1 MTSLRRLVADVRAA
15 SAAEFAIVLPLLLLF
30 IFGVIDAGR
39 CLWDY
44 NRAEKA
50 TQVGARFAAVTDL
63 AAGGLAAHSFAIDDA
78 IPAGSTVPA
87 ANFSEVTCTAS
98 DCDDCTGSVCD
109 EISLDGTAFNRIAD
123 RMIQIDPLITRDNVE
138 ISYRNVGL
146 GFAGDPNGSDVSPLI
161 TVSFRAARPLRFQ
174 PLTTILFG
182 LAFNMPDFRAS
193 VTGED
198 LAGSV
203 SN

>member
-1 MTSLRRLVADVRAA
+1 MTNLRRLVADVRAA

-39 CLWDY
+39 FMWAY
-44 NRAEKA
+44 NQAEKA
-50 TQVGARFAAVTDL
+50 TQVGARFAAVTSP
-63 AAGGLAAHSFAIDDA
+63 AAGGLYDHSFAIDDA
-78 IPAGSTVPA
+78 IPAGNPVPT
-87 ANFSEVTCTAS
+87 ANFAEVTCTNS
-98 DCDDCTGSVCD
+98 NCDDCAGSVCD
-109 EISLDGTAFNRIAD
+109 EIALDSTAFNRIAD
-123 RMIQIDPLITRDNVE
+123 RMIQIDPSIARDNVQ
-138 ISYRNVGL
+138 ISYRNVGI

-161 TVSFRAARPLRFQ
+161 TVSLRSLQFQ
-174 PLTTILFG
+174 PLTTLLFG
-182 LAFNMPDFRAS
+182 AAFNMPDFRAS